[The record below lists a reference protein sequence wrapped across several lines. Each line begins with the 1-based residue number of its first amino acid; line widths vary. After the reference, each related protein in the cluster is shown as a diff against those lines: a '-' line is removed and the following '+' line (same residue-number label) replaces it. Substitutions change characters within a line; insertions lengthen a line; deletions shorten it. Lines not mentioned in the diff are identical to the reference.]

1 MKGVSRVADREARAL
16 AWVAVESDR
25 RGEFERGS
33 TEPVVECMDAEF
45 VVAAAKV
52 LHERVHADDNAHHAV
67 ALQATQGA
75 VLLAAGESFLESGE
89 RRLDVFLFFVS
100 ESVAVH
106 DQFGGDVRRNRRDEH
121 EHSEAYEPGG

>member
-1 MKGVSRVADREARAL
+1 MAR
-16 AWVAVESDR
+16 VAVESAR
-25 RGEFERGS
+25 LGEFVERGN
-33 TEPVVECMDAEF
+33 TEPADECVDAEL

-52 LHERVHADDNAHHAV
+52 LDERVPADDDSCRSV
-67 ALQATQGA
+67 ALLATQGA